1 MRVPVKLGTA
11 LTSYL
16 LKNRLASREKFPL
29 VLMLEPT
36 HLCNLSCKGCGR
48 IIEYSDNSDLLSVED
63 CLSAAEECGAPVV
76 TVTGGEPLLHP
87 QVDAIVQGL
96 VNMDKYVYLC
106 TNGTLLSETLGRLEP
121 SNYLNIN
128 VHVDGLEATHDAI
141 TAHEGSFRQATEAI
155 RMAKARGFKVCTNT
169 TLYLDTKP
177 EEIEKLFT
185 YLEGLGVDGML
196 VSPGFSFVEN
206 TDDIFLTREQ
216 IQKRF
221 SFIYDLSK
229 RHRLLN
235 TPLYLKFLTG
245 QKKLKC
251 TPWGNPTRNTLG
263 WKSPCYMIT
272 DRHYPTYKEMM
283 EKTDWDYYRSGRDP
297 RCKNC
302 MMHCGFE
309 ASVIT
314 EGVKSISDMLEMARW
329 SFS

>member
-1 MRVPVKLGTA
+1 MRVPVKLGTS
-11 LTSYL
+11 LTGYL

-48 IIEYSDNSDLLSVED
+48 IIEYSDNSDLLSVEE
-63 CLSAAEECGAPVV
+63 CLGAAEECGAPVV

-87 QVDAIVQGL
+87 QVDEIVKGL
-96 VNMDKYVYLC
+96 VDMGRYIYLC
-106 TNGTLLSETLGRLEP
+106 TNGLLLTGILDKFEP
-121 SNYLNIN
+121 SSHFNIN
-128 VHVDGLEATHDAI
+128 VHIDGLEETHNAI
-141 TAHEGSFRQATEAI
+141 TLHEDSFKEAVEAI
-155 RMAKARGFKVCTNT
+155 KEAKKLGFRVCTNT

-177 EEIEKLFT
+177 EEIEELFA
-185 YLEGLGVDGML
+185 YLEGIGIDGML
-196 VSPGFSFVEN
+196 VSPGFGFVHSS
-206 TDDIFLTREQ
+206 DDIFLTREQ

-221 SFIYDLSK
+221 GFIYELSK
-229 RHRLLN
+229 RYRLLN

-263 WKSPCYMIT
+263 WKSPCYLIT
-272 DRHYPTYKEMM
+272 DKHYPTYKELMDN
-283 EKTDWDYYRSGRDP
+283 TDWEYYRSGKDP

-309 ASVIT
+309 ASVIL
-314 EGVKSISDMLEMARW
+314 EGINGISDMMEMARW
-329 SFS
+329 SFT

>member
-1 MRVPVKLGTA
+1 MRVPVKLGTT

-16 LKNRLASREKFPL
+16 LKNRLASRDKFPL
-29 VLMLEPT
+29 VLMIEPT

-48 IIEYSDNSDLLSVED
+48 IIEYSDNSDLLSVEE
-63 CLSAAEECGAPVV
+63 CLGAAKECDAPVV

-87 QVDAIVQGL
+87 QIDEIVKGL
-96 VNMDKYVYLC
+96 VNMGRYVYLC
-106 TNGTLLSETLGRLEP
+106 TNGLMLTDTLDRLEP
-121 SNYLNIN
+121 SPYFNIN
-128 VHVDGLEATHDAI
+128 VHIDGLEHTHDGV
-141 TAHEGSFRQATEAI
+141 TSHEGSFRQATEAI
-155 RMAKARGFKVCTNT
+155 KKAKGLGFRVCTNT
-169 TLYLDTKP
+169 TLYLDSKP
-177 EEIEKLFT
+177 EEIEALFI
-185 YLEGLGVDGML
+185 YLEGIGVDGML
-196 VSPGFSFVEN
+196 VSPGFSFVHN

-221 SFIYDLSK
+221 GFIYELSK
-229 RHRLLN
+229 KHRLLN

-245 QKKLKC
+245 QKELKC

-272 DRHYPTYKEMM
+272 DKHYPTYKELM
-283 EKTDWDYYRSGRDP
+283 ENTDWEYYRSGKDP

-329 SFS
+329 SFG

>member
-1 MRVPVKLGTA
+1 MRVPVKLGTS

-48 IIEYSDNSDLLSVED
+48 IIEYSDNSDLLSVEE
-63 CLSAAEECGAPVV
+63 CLAAAEECGAPVV

-87 QVDAIVQGL
+87 QIAEIVRGI
-96 VNMDKYVYLC
+96 VHMGRYVYLC
-106 TNGTLLSETLGRLEP
+106 TNGLMLTEYLDKFEP
-121 SNYLNIN
+121 NSHLNIN
-128 VHVDGLEATHDAI
+128 VHIDGLEETHDRI
-141 TAHEGSFRQATEAI
+141 TSHEGSFKEAI
-155 RMAKARGFKVCTNT
+155 EAIKEAKKLGFRVCTNT
-169 TLYLDTKP
+169 TLYLDTRP
-177 EEIEKLFT
+177 EEIEELFR
-185 YLEGLGVDGML
+185 YLEGLGIDGLL
-196 VSPGFSFVEN
+196 VSPGFSFVHSS
-206 TDDIFLTREQ
+206 DDIFLTREQ

-221 SFIYDLSK
+221 GFIYELSK
-229 RHRLLN
+229 RYRLLN

-263 WKSPCYMIT
+263 WKSPCYLIT
-272 DRHYPTYKEMM
+272 DTHYPTYNELM
-283 EKTDWDYYRSGRDP
+283 EKTDWEHYRSGKDP

-309 ASVIT
+309 ASVIL
-314 EGVKSISDMLEMARW
+314 EGINGISDMMEMARW
-329 SFS
+329 SFT